1 MRQVIVELDDKEMAK
16 LEAIARELRVEPADV
31 LKAAAIRSLTT
42 NGTVMTGIPVSQDE
56 AKEQRRQARL
66 AILMRSHGIFDGDK
80 DKPKDGLV
88 YQKELRAGP
97 LRSEVV
103 EIYL

>member
-16 LEAIARELRVEPADV
+16 LEAIARERRIEPADV
-31 LKAAAIRSLTT
+31 LKAAALQGLTI
-42 NGTVMTGIPVSQDE
+42 TGAATTASPVSQDE

-88 YQKELRAGP
+88 YQKKLRA
-97 LRSEVV
+97 EWQ
-103 EIYL
+103 